1 MTFVMFVVAIL
12 VIVMTNNKTLRVCM
26 HCDRIEDMGEMED
39 PQCEKCGST
48 MYKINID
55 SNLNLKN
62 RKYLN

>member
-1 MTFVMFVVAIL
+1 MTFVMFVAAIL
-12 VIVMTNNKTLRVCM
+12 VIVMINNKNLHVCM
-26 HCDRIEDMGEMED
+26 HCDRIEGMGEMED

-62 RKYLN
+62 RKK